1 MKKGMSINSLM
12 KHMRT
17 NHGMEDLRGSDRKIL
32 LRNMG
37 YFHGYKGFRF
47 VRKPKNALP
56 LPSFGALM
64 DIYGFD
70 SAIKAA
76 IYPEIMFIETAV
88 KNIVLARIL
97 ENIEDPGLATF
108 LKRGLRTCRDVNGRV
123 VNGQMGES
131 SSSRASFRTS

>member
-56 LPSFGALM
+56 LPSFDHSWTYTGS
-64 DIYGFD
+64 I
-70 SAIKAA
+70 
-76 IYPEIMFIETAV
+76 P
-88 KNIVLARIL
+88 
-97 ENIEDPGLATF
+97 P
-108 LKRGLRTCRDVNGRV
+108 
-123 VNGQMGES
+123 
-131 SSSRASFRTS
+131 SRLQSTRR

>member
-1 MKKGMSINSLM
+1 
-12 KHMRT
+12 
-17 NHGMEDLRGSDRKIL
+17 
-32 LRNMG
+32 
-37 YFHGYKGFRF
+37 
-47 VRKPKNALP
+47 
-56 LPSFGALM
+56 M

-123 VNGQMGES
+123 VNGQMGKAQAQEPAS
-131 SSSRASFRTS
+131 EHRETELQKRSREALCRSRR

>member
-47 VRKPKNALP
+47 VRKPKMRS
-56 LPSFGALM
+56 PSLRSM
-64 DIYGFD
+64 HSWIYTGSIPPSRLQSTGD
-70 SAIKAA
+70 N
-76 IYPEIMFIETAV
+76 V
-88 KNIVLARIL
+88 HR
-97 ENIEDPGLATF
+97 
-108 LKRGLRTCRDVNGRV
+108 NG
-123 VNGQMGES
+123 G
-131 SSSRASFRTS
+131 